1 MGELEVGSIFWEYD
15 LGVIFSKSSPV
26 FNLGEPK
33 EKTRFRFFFKI
44 YLLKYWEVKVKWK

>member
-1 MGELEVGSIFWEYD
+1 MGELEVGSIFWEY
-15 LGVIFSKSSPV
+15 
-26 FNLGEPK
+26 GEPK